1 MRRLRY
7 QVAVSLDGFIAGPD
21 DDASWI
27 PMDPEIDFAALF
39 DQFDTFLMGRRTW
52 EQAGAMAGGAQ
63 VVVVSTTLD
72 PAANPPVTV
81 ISDQVA
87 ERVRRLKDQP
97 GKDIWLFGG
106 GLLFRQLLAAGLVDT
121 VEPAIVPVLLG
132 GGVRFL
138 PEPALRARLVL
149 TGHRVYATSGIVL
162 LEYAVAA
169 GSGSGDR
176 VDVPRAE

>member
-27 PMDPEIDFAALF
+27 PMDPDIDFAALF
-39 DQFDTFLMGRRTW
+39 EQFDTFLMGRRTW
-52 EQAGAMAGGAQ
+52 EQAGAISSGGH

-72 PAANPPVTV
+72 PAANRSVTV
-81 ISDQVA
+81 INDEVV
-87 ERVRRLKDQP
+87 ERVKSLKNQP

-106 GLLFRQLLAAGLVDT
+106 GLLFRFLLAEGLVDT

-132 GGVRFL
+132 EGTRFL

-149 TGHRVYATSGIVL
+149 ASHRVFPRSGIVL
-162 LEYAVAA
+162 LQYAVATD
-169 GSGSGDR
+169 SRS
-176 VDVPRAE
+176 PN